1 MIKMMITIKTNK
13 CDVCSKIDS
22 VMLDKDEIL
31 QRTKS
36 TDMGVGSYSTVH
48 KDHTRIVYFD
58 EKGQYLGDTI
68 ILPPTKKIR
77 QKRKI
82 KEVFYFELWDHVEEE
97 TFGVMV
103 TTRKLTDNEF
113 IMLEKIIKNYV
124 DDDKNCDWEYDMIVG
139 IVSDQLSKWG
149 INIRAIAQKMVIV

>member
-1 MIKMMITIKTNK
+1 MMITIKTNK
-13 CDVCSKIDS
+13 CDICSKIDS

-48 KDHTRIVYFD
+48 KDHTRVVYFD

-68 ILPPTKKIR
+68 ILPRDEKKR
-77 QKRKI
+77 PKKLRK
-82 KEVFYFELWDHVEEE
+82 VFYFELWDHTEEE

-113 IMLEKIIKNYV
+113 IMLEMMVKNYV
-124 DDDKNCDWEYDMIVG
+124 DDDKNCDWEYDEIVG

-149 INIRAIAQKMVIV
+149 INISARTQKMVIV